1 MSMHTVQHTD
11 YGKPHSES
19 LLIVVDMQKDFVY
32 GPLGTEEARA
42 IVQKTK
48 ERIASHTGELWF
60 TLDTHHEDY
69 LQSEEGKNLPVE
81 HCIKGT
87 DGHSLID
94 ALQAFAAKGRF
105 FEKPTFGSVEM
116 ARTLSERPDIK
127 SVVLVGVCTDIC
139 VISNALLLKAFR
151 PDLSITVDSTC
162 CAGSTPDNHTAA
174 LVALKS
180 CQIVVI

>member
-1 MSMHTVQHTD
+1 MPTVQHTD
-11 YGKPHSES
+11 YGKPHSNS

-32 GPLGTEEARA
+32 GSLGTEEAQS

-48 ERIASHTGELWF
+48 DKIASHTGELWF

-69 LQSEEGKNLPVE
+69 LKSAEGLKLPVE

-87 DGHSLID
+87 EGHSLIG
-94 ALQAFAAKGRF
+94 ALQEFATRGRF

-116 ARTLSERPDIK
+116 AKALSERPDIT
-127 SVVLVGVCTDIC
+127 SVELVGVCTDIC

-151 PDLSITVDSTC
+151 PELSISVDSTC
-162 CAGSTPDNHTAA
+162 CAGTTPNNHEASLITM
-174 LVALKS
+174 KS
-180 CQIVVI
+180 CQIVVN

>member
-1 MSMHTVQHTD
+1 MPTVQHTD
-11 YGKPHSES
+11 CGKPHSRT

-32 GPLGTEEARA
+32 GSLGTEEAQA
-42 IVQKTK
+42 IVQKTRDK
-48 ERIASHTGELWF
+48 IASHTGELWF

-69 LQSEEGKNLPVE
+69 LLSAEGRSLPVE

-87 DGHSLID
+87 DGHSLVEE
-94 ALQAFAAKGRF
+94 LQEFAARGRF

-116 ARTLSERPDIK
+116 AKAISDRPDITC
-127 SVVLVGVCTDIC
+127 VTLVGVCTDIC

-151 PDLSITVDSTC
+151 PELSITVDSTC
-162 CAGSTPDNHTAA
+162 CAGTTANNHDASLIA
-174 LVALKS
+174 MKS

>member
-1 MSMHTVQHTD
+1 MPTAHYTD
-11 YGKPHSES
+11 CGKPHSKT

-32 GPLGTEEARA
+32 GSLGTQQAQA
-42 IVQKTK
+42 IVQKARDK
-48 ERIASHTGELWF
+48 VSSHTGELWF

-69 LQSEEGKNLPVE
+69 LKSAEGKSLPVE

-87 DGHSLID
+87 DGHSLVEE
-94 ALQAFAAKGRF
+94 LQEFASRGRF

-116 ARTLSERPDIK
+116 AKALSNRPDIT
-127 SVVLVGVCTDIC
+127 SVTLIGVCTDIC

-151 PDLSITVDSTC
+151 PELSITVDSTC
-162 CAGSTPDNHTAA
+162 CAGTTANNHEASLIA
-174 LVALKS
+174 MKS